1 MIDITRFSS
10 LKKFIIVTGYIIPFV
25 NNLKGTLKNDK
36 ANVLLENTLTI
47 HEYNNAL
54 NLCRKAE
61 QEILQ
66 RQADFGKLKVSLKL
80 FVDTLEFLRLT
91 CRFENAALGYDEKH
105 PLIFR
110 SLENTFFTKLIIL
123 ESHERVLHHGIETTL
138 SHVIS
143 TFWIVKGWKAV
154 KSVLRK
160 CVTCRRYQGRPS
172 LPPETPDLPD
182 YRVNTLHAFQ
192 CTGRNYA
199 GPLFIKHNRDTTL
212 KVYILPFKCVSNCAL
227 SLELTP
233 DMKALAFIKAFER
246 FMARRGTPDVVISDN
261 FKSFKLSV
269 VKKFMLRFG
278 VQQKF
283 TLPASPWWGGFYER
297 LVRSV
302 KMVLTK
308 IFGKSLLS
316 YEKLETVLLKIES
329 VINGRPLA
337 FLSEDDLG
345 DTLTPNHL
353 MYARNIRTKSNAAVP
368 ESIV

>member
-1 MIDITRFSS
+1 M
-10 LKKFIIVTGYIIPFV
+10 
-25 NNLKGTLKNDK
+25 
-36 ANVLLENTLTI
+36 
-47 HEYNNAL
+47 
-54 NLCRKAE
+54 
-61 QEILQ
+61 
-66 RQADFGKLKVSLKL
+66 
-80 FVDTLEFLRLT
+80 
-91 CRFENAALGYDEKH
+91 
-105 PLIFR
+105 
-110 SLENTFFTKLIIL
+110 
-123 ESHERVLHHGIETTL
+123 HHGIETTL
-138 SHVIS
+138 SHVTS

-192 CTGRNYA
+192 CTVRNYA

-212 KVYILPFKCVSNCAL
+212 KVYILPFTCASSRAL
-227 SLELTP
+227 NLELTP

-246 FMARRGTPDVVISDN
+246 FMARQGTPDVVISDN
-261 FKSFKLSV
+261 FKTFKSSV
-269 VKKFMLRFG
+269 VKKFMLRLG

-302 KMVLTK
+302 KIVLKK
-308 IFGKSLLS
+308 ILGKSLLS

-345 DTLTPNHL
+345 DALTPNHL
-353 MYARNIRTKSNAAVP
+353 MYGRNIRTKSNAAVP
-368 ESIV
+368 RVLCKILVNVTNIFQS